1 MTPTKIRTL
10 EITDTAPG
18 TIAAYWLHIINDDI
32 GEPVRIPILVARGRR
47 PGPVLGLTAAIHG
60 NELNGIPVIQHLFEN
75 LDIDHLCGTLVGVL
89 VVNVPG
95 LKRRQRVFNDGVD
108 LNRIAP
114 GKVDGNTS
122 QVYIHRVVDRI
133 LSRFDVHIDLHTA
146 SAGRVNSYY
155 IRADM
160 SDPETSAL
168 AKLQNA
174 EIIVDNKAG
183 DATLRGAA
191 SERGIKSITVE
202 LRDPGVF
209 QRGVIQESLIGIRN
223 VIHYLKMLPG
233 PLLCP
238 VKQTVLCSGS
248 YWLFTDEGGIL
259 RVLPR
264 VAEHVQKGQLVA
276 EVRTIFG
283 ELTKQYFAP
292 EAGIVVGRSIDPL
305 NQTGSRILHLG
316 REPRQIPCL
325 LDEDGAPP
333 TPAS

>member
-1 MTPTKIRTL
+1 MTPRTVRVL
-10 EITDTAPG
+10 DIADTTPN
-18 TIAAYWLHIINDDI
+18 TIASYWLHIINNDL
-32 GEPVRIPILVARGRR
+32 GEAVRIPILVARGRR
-47 PGPVLGLTAAIHG
+47 EGPVLGLTAAIHG

-75 LDIDHLCGTLVGVL
+75 LDLDNLCGTIVGVL

-95 LKRRQRVFNDGVD
+95 LERRQRVFNDGAD

-114 GKVDGNTS
+114 GRADGNTS
-122 QVYIHRVVDRI
+122 QLYIHRIIDRI
-133 LSRFDVHIDLHTA
+133 LSKFDYHIDLHTA

-160 SDPETSAL
+160 ADPETASL

-174 EIIVDNKAG
+174 EIIVDNPPG
-183 DATLRGAA
+183 DGTLRGAA
-191 SERGIKSITVE
+191 SDHGIKSITVE

-209 QRGVIQESLIGIRN
+209 QGGVIRDSLVGIRN
-223 VIHYLKMLPG
+223 VIHHLKMLPG

-238 VKQTVLCSGS
+238 IKQTTLCSRS
-248 YWLFTDEGGIL
+248 YWLYTDEGGIL
-259 RVLPR
+259 RVLPKITER
-264 VAEHVQKGQLVA
+264 VQKGQLVA

-292 EAGIVVGRSIDPL
+292 EDGIVVGRSVDPL

-316 REPRQIPCL
+316 TNPRTIACL
-325 LDEDGAPP
+325 LDEDVQAD
-333 TPAS
+333 

>member
-1 MTPTKIRTL
+1 MTPQKIRIL
-10 EITDTAPG
+10 DIADTDPG

-47 PGPVLGLTAAIHG
+47 EGPVLGLTAAIHG

-75 LDIDHLCGTLVGVL
+75 LDLEQLCGTLVGVL

-95 LKRRQRVFNDGVD
+95 LKRRQRAFNDGVD

-114 GKVDGNTS
+114 GKADGNTS

-133 LSRFDVHIDLHTA
+133 LSKFDYHIDLHTA
-146 SAGRVNSYY
+146 SSGRINSFY

-160 SDPETSAL
+160 GDEETAKL

-183 DATLRGAA
+183 DTTLRGAA
-191 SERGIKSITVE
+191 SAHGLKSITVE

-209 QRGVIQESLIGIRN
+209 QRGVVRDSLVGIRN

-238 VKQTVLCSGS
+238 MKQTILCSRS
-248 YWLFTDEGGIL
+248 YWLYTDEGGIL
-259 RVLPR
+259 RVLPN
-264 VAEHVQKGQLVA
+264 VVDFVKQGQLIA

-283 ELTKQYFAP
+283 EVTKQYFAP
-292 EAGIVVGRSIDPL
+292 EDGVIVGRSVDPL

-316 REPRQIPCL
+316 SEPRRIACL
-325 LDEDGAPP
+325 LDEEDVG
-333 TPAS
+333 